1 MPQNCVEQN
10 LLVNAKSKTKEINTV
25 WQIQAL
31 QLKIC
36 DSHLTCKIA
45 NKCLNVREQ
54 VEVVEWNK
62 KWSPPFPCCP
72 VSRERKP

>member
-31 QLKIC
+31 QLKYVIVI
-36 DSHLTCKIA
+36 SHAKLQI
-45 NKCLNVREQ
+45 NV
-54 VEVVEWNK
+54 
-62 KWSPPFPCCP
+62 
-72 VSRERKP
+72 